1 MPDATATPAKAG
13 ANLQV
18 LVDAVVA
25 VAPLLVARPGT
36 PEHGEARRA
45 WLAFE
50 ERLAADAAS
59 VPLARLVERCGL
71 DSFELKCVVLALT
84 RHVEPQ
90 MLSLVTYSSVDRT
103 ERTLGAR
110 LVVEKFCETPAERL
124 RARHSFLPTGA
135 LLRHQLV
142 HMTPRELDGDEGL
155 LTQRYDLTTATL
167 RYLLQEEDLSDEVAG
182 VARVEFPQVD
192 LLNVVL
198 PADHLRQ
205 VRELVDQHTRYRE
218 SIASWGF
225 DRILPYGR
233 GLTLLFSGPPGTGKT
248 LLAQAVATYAQR
260 PLVVV
265 SAADLPERAG
275 IERALRDVFHEAT
288 LRDGIVLVDECE
300 AVFGVDDPRR
310 GTTLRLLE
318 TFEGIAVLVTNHPE
332 KLDGSLERR
341 IMYHVPFE
349 LPDPFLRRQIWEVH
363 LPPGVPLAEDVDLD
377 ALAATYDFTG
387 GAIKNAVLIA
397 VNRALAEAPDRPV
410 LTGALLEE
418 GCRSQLR
425 YALEELTVRTS
436 THLRLKD
443 IALPEETTRRVAE
456 VIAAC
461 RNQTIVLNQWGFGAR
476 LVTGK
481 GITVLFDGPPGTGK
495 TFCAEI
501 IAGEI
506 DRPLYRVNLP
516 EVVSKWVGETEKHI
530 KALFQ
535 QARISHAMLL
545 FDEADSLF
553 AARSVETKSAT
564 DRYANL
570 EVNLL
575 LQEIERFPGVCI
587 LTTNSFGALDK
598 ALVRRIQFRVTFEE
612 PDASQRARI
621 WHVLCPDAA
630 PLAPDVDLDG
640 LARTFDLTGGLIKN
654 ALLRAAYRACDLG
667 SPITMA
673 ILRGACDDEYK
684 AAGKV
689 ARDPSKRGP
698 VPRDAPH
705 RPVPA
710 RPRG

>member
-1 MPDATATPAKAG
+1 MNPSPQPKAERSP
-13 ANLQV
+13 NLRL

-25 VAPLLVARPGT
+25 VAPLLVAQPGT
-36 PEHGEARRA
+36 PESDEAQQE

-50 ERLAADAAS
+50 ERLAARSAA

-90 MLSLVTYSSVDRT
+90 MLSLVAHSAVDRF
-103 ERTLGAR
+103 ERGLGVR
-110 LVVEKFCETPAERL
+110 LAVERFCETPAERL

-135 LLRHQLV
+135 LLRHRLIAL
-142 HMTPRELDGDEGL
+142 TPREREGDEGL
-155 LTQRYDLTTATL
+155 LTQRYDLTPGTL
-167 RYLLQEEDLSDEVAG
+167 RYLLEEETLDEEVAG
-182 VARVEFPQVD
+182 VARVEYPQVD

-198 PADHLRQ
+198 PAEHLRQ

-225 DRILPYGR
+225 DRVLPYGR

-248 LLAQAVATYAQR
+248 LLAQAVATHAAR

-275 IERALRDVFHEAT
+275 VERALQDVFQEAT

-300 AVFGVDDPRR
+300 AVFGADDPRR
-310 GTTLRLLE
+310 GTTLRLIE
-318 TFEGIAVLVTNHPE
+318 SFDGIAILVSNHPE
-332 KLDGSLERR
+332 KLDPSLERR
-341 IMYHVPFE
+341 IIYHVPFE
-349 LPDPFLRRQIWEVH
+349 LPDAFLRRQIWEVH
-363 LPPGVPLAEDVDLD
+363 LPTGVPLAPDVDLD

-397 VNRALAEAPDRPV
+397 VNRALAGDAQRPV
-410 LTGALLEE
+410 LTAALLEE

-456 VIAAC
+456 VVAAC

-530 KALFQ
+530 KAVFQ

-553 AARSVETKSAT
+553 ASRSAEMKSAT

-612 PDASQRARI
+612 PDAEQRARI
-621 WHVLCPDAA
+621 WRVLCPDAA

-640 LARTFDLTGGLIKN
+640 LARTYDLTGGLIKN

-667 SPITMA
+667 QPISMP
-673 ILRGACDDEYK
+673 ILRAACDDEYR

-689 ARDPSKRGP
+689 ARDPAKRGP
-698 VPRDAPH
+698 TPREARR
-705 RPVPA
+705 RP
-710 RPRG
+710 